1 MTTLAKVTA
10 APLPSAVAQGVQEAV
25 ENTFL
30 TICGASPVLAND
42 EGLPNSC
49 TGVIGII
56 SFLGQPNW
64 TFSLG
69 IPQETAPALMQQFA
83 GFEIPFDGQDVCDVV
98 GELANV
104 VAGDII
110 AQMEKHRLK
119 VQMSLPM
126 VVRGSDVEVLTLGGS
141 DCLRLSWQCLQGPF
155 WYKLEAARTSIALG
169 RRPGT

>member
-1 MTTLAKVTA
+1 MTMIAKVTA
-10 APLPSAVAQGVQEAV
+10 VSLPSAVAEGVQEAV

-30 TICGASPVLAND
+30 SICGVRPVLGKD
-42 EGLPNSC
+42 EGLPESC
-49 TGVIGII
+49 TGVVGII
-56 SFLGQPNW
+56 SFLGQPSW

-69 IPQETAPALMQQFA
+69 IPQETAPALVQQFA
-83 GFEIPFDGQDVCDVV
+83 GFEIPFDSQDMCDVI

-104 VAGDII
+104 IAGDII
-110 AQMEKHRLK
+110 AQLDRHRLK

-141 DCLRLSWQCLQGPF
+141 ECLRRSWQCPQGPF
-155 WYKLEAARTSIALG
+155 WYKLATARAGTALG